1 MGLRITL
8 DLSDGDLQHFRRA
21 IQTAKD
27 TLSEVGEPA
36 VIKSAQELIERVRA
50 KQVPAFVSERVEQL
64 ALFLE
69 MVQSDVWRIPPEVR
83 TRVLSA
89 LAYFSDP
96 HDIIPD
102 DIPGVGFLDDAIM
115 VELVLRELKHQIDA
129 YRDFKSF
136 GSTDKEG
143 RTSGTIDEE
152 KFRERR
158 EALGKRARRRERRD
172 RERAGMRGTK
182 ISLW

>member
-21 IQTAKD
+21 IRAAKR
-27 TLSEVGEPA
+27 TLEEVGEEA
-36 VIKSAQELIERVRA
+36 VLKAAGELIERVRA
-50 KQVPAFVSERVEQL
+50 REVPTFVSERVEQL

-69 MVQSDVWRIPPEVR
+69 MVQNDLWRIPKEDR
-83 TRVLSA
+83 NRVLSA

-96 HDIIPD
+96 NDIIPD

-115 VELVLRELKHQIDA
+115 VELVLRELRHQIEA
-129 YRDFKSF
+129 FRDFKSF
-136 GSTDKEG
+136 GLTDKEG
-143 RTSGTIDEE
+143 RTQGVVDEE
-152 KFRERR
+152 RFRERR
-158 EALGKRARRRERRD
+158 EALSKRARRRERRD
-172 RERAGMRGTK
+172 RERAGSKGTR